1 MNLNLLSMSVFVI
14 GHPGQ
19 GAMLSLTERNEDMLG
34 ESMPPLRKVNF
45 CNFCGQQANFRCMR
59 CKKTF
64 YCSVVCQSEDW
75 RAHRHICKASTP
87 APAKETPVEAI
98 VSPVVGDRTSQP
110 EPKMNQGDASTP
122 QRVYLRDLEMTTLA
136 KGTEIQA
143 TVLELHSPSK
153 FFLLAQ
159 SPEVLDALHQITT
172 ELQKTYSGCSSVTA
186 YTPNLGEVC
195 AVQFSHDLNW
205 YRGLVQSMA
214 ADQKTASI
222 LYIDFGNEEDVPL
235 NRIQPLATNI
245 KRAPPCALRCCVA
258 RVVPPSD
265 TWTGECCIV
274 LRQAVTGKNLTVSVV
289 GLLESDHVHAVDI
302 LLPFMGKQL
311 STFLIECGYAL
322 EEETNVKPTKQEI
335 NALENASLE
344 NFKRLSN
351 GKDDNTWAQ
360 PPEPLTQALGDSF
373 SVVVTHLQS
382 PLDIICQKVENASVI
397 QELQLKLREH
407 CLQLPASQNFRPA
420 PGTACCAQFSEDNQ
434 WYRAKVLAYS
444 SEERVCV
451 GYIDFGNSEE
461 VDLACLRPL
470 STSLLA
476 LPMQAIPCA
485 LAGVQPVGESWSEA
499 CVLAMQSIV
508 SNRILCVKIMG
519 GREDKALVSLI
530 DEASDPQAN
539 VAEVLISAGYA
550 APSTSCNQPAEQAM
564 TAAGDAQ
571 ASGQAEEPLVWSC
584 AELPT
589 DGQTVALLVSVV
601 ENPEEFYCRIHNPKD
616 HEMLIELGAQL
627 KQHCKADAPPFSPK
641 AGEPCCAMFSGDGA
655 WYRVMVKE
663 VFEEHAS
670 VYYVDYGNNSWVL
683 KSDLRAITP
692 RLLKLP
698 FQAVRCWLAGVLP
711 RGLEWSKEALLW
723 FQTLV
728 DGRQLSA
735 RVLSVT
741 DRGYGVELESNGQS
755 VAATLISE
763 QQGRSSTQAVQLSV
777 PTPRET
783 HATTGTLA
791 KNPESMIE
799 KEQSHSQVQA
809 SNVTGASTKDA
820 PAEEPAVAAPSA
832 ASFPVDWKTVELPLN
847 QTFEP
852 CVAAVISPSLF
863 YILSPSQVDVKK
875 LQQLMMELATYC
887 NSNQAS
893 YSSSAVQNK
902 PAPAAAC
909 CTQFSADNNW
919 YRAVVLEAEENEV
932 SVIYADY
939 GNTEK
944 VPYSR
949 IMPIPLHLLELPFQ
963 ITRCALSGKEHFPA
977 VWPVEVVELFKSL
990 LSEGVLATVQS
1001 FDGSTNLLSV
1011 TLSTERGR
1019 GQLNA
1024 MILDGLQ
1031 AQTRHLPSPTPTLK
1045 ADHPNN
1051 STSSTT
1057 PVAAPDQPQPAS
1069 VTETYKGLESTTFT
1083 TSSPAMA
1090 LGPTQTPQQKD
1101 KVEDAVQKV
1110 IEQME
1115 PPCGAPSCKVNTKTT
1130 ASGPATSGCCC
1141 LELKTKIDHLE
1152 QLMQQQLSL
1161 IKQMA
1166 RQ

>member
-1 MNLNLLSMSVFVI
+1 
-14 GHPGQ
+14 
-19 GAMLSLTERNEDMLG
+19 
-34 ESMPPLRKVNF
+34 MPPLRKVNF

-87 APAKETPVEAI
+87 HITSRRPCYLIAI
-98 VSPVVGDRTSQP
+98 SLH
-110 EPKMNQGDASTP
+110 GDASTP

-289 GLLESDHVHAVDI
+289 GLLESDHVH
-302 LLPFMGKQL
+302 L

-485 LAGVQPVGESWSEA
+485 LAGESWSEA

-550 APSTSCNQPAEQAM
+550 APSTSCNQPAEQ
-564 TAAGDAQ
+564 
-571 ASGQAEEPLVWSC
+571 PLVWSC

-791 KNPESMIE
+791 KNPE
-799 KEQSHSQVQA
+799 
-809 SNVTGASTKDA
+809 T
-820 PAEEPAVAAPSA
+820 
-832 ASFPVDWKTVELPLN
+832 SFPVDWKTVELPLN

-1101 KVEDAVQKV
+1101 KVGKLQ
-1110 IEQME
+1110 
-1115 PPCGAPSCKVNTKTT
+1115 T
-1130 ASGPATSGCCC
+1130 
-1141 LELKTKIDHLE
+1141 
-1152 QLMQQQLSL
+1152 QLMVGQIITHVQ
-1161 IKQMA
+1161 I
-1166 RQ
+1166 RI